1 MNLRMI
7 NTTDEPDHR
16 TDAQIAADWARE
28 ALAEG
33 RYELGAALANIAR
46 QAARVEARS
55 GAARMVPLLGTTR
68 NESPAPVSTVPAH
81 LYDEIERSGA
91 IPRPEAVDEQGATFR
106 RAETAV
112 VALGPTGNGNADVP
126 GLGDAGEAQTE
137 LFGRVDEPDANRALP
152 SARCIAVIEQWG
164 PDQSSRTTSPCHAVV
179 FWEPGQMGDENHPPI
194 TAGWRHLNPE
204 LDQHHA
210 PVAQQG

>member
-1 MNLRMI
+1 MNVRQI
-7 NTTDEPDHR
+7 NPGYEPAPDTR

-46 QAARVEARS
+46 NAARVEARS
-55 GAARMVPLLGTTR
+55 GAARMVPMLGQTR
-68 NESPAPVSTVPAH
+68 DEQPAH
-81 LYDEIERSGA
+81 LYDEIERSAA
-91 IPRPEAVDEQGATFR
+91 IPRPDAGDEQGARFQS
-106 RAETAV
+106 AETAV
-112 VALGPTGNGNADVP
+112 VAMGPTGNGNGDVP
-126 GLGDAGEAQTE
+126 ELAREAQTE
-137 LFGRVDEPDANRALP
+137 IFGRVEPADVAP
-152 SARCIAVIEQWG
+152 VPHGRCIAVIRQYG
-164 PDQSSRTTSPCHAVV
+164 PDQNHATDSECHAVI
-179 FWEPGQMGDENHPPI
+179 FWEPGQIGDANRAPI